1 MPREFTPEELGI
13 QQKEF
18 TPEELGIIKPNKPI
32 VSAKKPEDEGF
43 FHGIYESGKQGIES
57 FKDIASGYGLGAS
70 RLFDSPEETK
80 KKMDAIK
87 AEAAKPNDFNQL
99 SFADLERIKKDKG
112 LLSAL
117 GQVPKYAAEALAGS
131 APQSAVPLAVGS
143 AATALALP
151 ITGPFA
157 PVVGAL
163 AGMGAYGLQQLGSNL
178 NVQGRVRERPEDI
191 DVGKAITASAI
202 QAPLGYL
209 ADKFTLGLGGMGS
222 KGVIAIGTE
231 LAARKAAGELGA
243 LGVARG
249 VASQAVKGASQGFI
263 AEAPTEALEQVLERW
278 QAGQPLLDDE
288 AKQAYKEAF
297 FSAGASGGLGG
308 AASRGIQ
315 TYSEFKQPVEDV
327 PANVPVIKT
336 PEATNLPSK
345 EEQIQH
351 EVAQDTHI
359 NPFGNVH
366 HEELNPDLT
375 DIIHQDRELNNKP
388 HLKSYS
394 LEDIADALLQTNEPN
409 THLDDILTKK
419 ISDLTQEAPEIVE
432 QKASLQTPD
441 AVTAFATSKGI
452 DTASQGYNDFL
463 ARSTGATDLSAMSPM
478 QLHAAHTAIS
488 QVTNPELPEGTN
500 AKRFTNDQYQAAI
513 STLPP
518 QTEITSVIPHIVSTG
533 VSLPEAKAIEAH
545 AFKMGD
551 LEVEG
556 NTVSPAGVSSVFGER
571 PNIKYQPFKQS
582 TVPTAFEVNGKTYN
596 TEAEALQ
603 EQQFLEKARLSELAL
618 AKKGI
623 SSAEKE
629 IARHVAEKEK
639 QDVALATLRLNGK
652 DVGHPQYDLYK
663 KAIADVVHKRADD
676 YIAPLQAQLELH
688 QANLERHQNPVE
700 ITPSG
705 EQPVYQDRHVLY
717 GQDEQGVEVPVASF
731 DTRQEAERHVIN
743 QQNKD
748 TLQELID
755 STDTGSQV
763 ERLKQYAQARIQE
776 LQGEA
781 PTGGFTPEAQAKVD
795 AIQKTLIPQLQK
807 FGLNNVGVRIVNA
820 INNGTA
826 DGEYVNKLINI
837 AYDAENPMGTL
848 RHETIHALKDL
859 GAFTDKEWAI
869 LKKKAQDE
877 WIQTYIV
884 NENLFEAYQNAHLK
898 QVGSMKGFEEMIE
911 EEAIAE
917 AFKHFAVGKKP
928 SGIIGNIFNRISKLF
943 EAIRRAF
950 TGQGFNSPDKIFQGI
965 EEGEYAGR
973 TEGQGQS
980 KYSFIR
986 KAVPNESEISTQNPT
1001 GQNRPY
1007 NPITDMLSI
1016 DEASVREA
1024 MEAKPELRQRVINAI
1039 RGYGFIPA
1047 NIAEEDVIP
1056 TFKRNIINNLLFLY
1070 KKVPPDIRA
1079 RSKLWYDG
1087 ANRIANDLAKVY
1099 NISPEQVSG
1108 ILAAMSPQKDWFQNV
1123 SMAERAIDILT
1134 KRGEMSWTPE
1144 MLQYAESYI
1153 NETDKREIK
1162 EKRRREFE
1170 NTISPSADKQIKL
1183 KDMDETSAAAFIRAY
1198 DEAFNTRDYR
1208 IVTPEGGFAGLVTKN
1223 DGTSATM
1230 TWSTYGPIKK
1240 TVSIFRK
1247 PSRVNI
1253 SNKLGTEHKIRS
1265 FYNNII
1271 APNSDISHV
1280 TMDTHAVAAAL
1291 FEALAGSDA
1300 PVSHNFG
1307 GTGKNKNLGV
1317 GGTYGIIADA
1327 YREAAELV
1335 HIKPRELQSITWEA
1349 VRGLFNEDIKTSLQ
1363 KKIPAEWDKYK
1374 QGLVSFDDARNT
1386 ILGLAQ
1392 SAIDRKITDNIK
1404 EPDWVGSGRG
1414 DYVSEG
1420 GASYDKSFVPEGG
1433 VRLRK
1438 ESEIREN
1445 LKINLSAASKSIP
1458 GLNELYNRANKGDT
1472 EAYELL
1478 QKVAEARLKFLVGQ
1492 NAKVVVEY
1500 SKNVNKADREPS
1512 INATVS
1518 FKESNSQPVLAALAQ
1533 FADSFNQEQ
1542 IHVRQKTAFPF
1553 MHDFGDGSYATAVY
1567 KIELNEALSDKE
1579 ISNIISESG
1588 LNGFNLTKKTLTA
1601 YWVDPKEKS
1610 NDDFLRFKDQITRVV
1625 ELVGNATG
1633 RPKPAIERLTIYGK
1647 GQRELSS
1654 IRGDILTAQASDTVT
1669 PKLIAQFINKQPVT
1683 TFKQKDLTKSQISE
1697 QRALAKIFEDLPMN
1711 DLKNPLV
1718 MRAYHA
1724 LTKALVEQYKVLP
1737 IKVNVMANVGIDDK
1751 AYAYGGRDTTALKE
1765 ALTKGLTSAQA
1776 DEAIQYLKD
1785 HYGVPDPKWDS
1796 GILSTIKPFK
1806 DDPYGNLSVRVK
1818 DDVSKNNQ
1826 LMVYKTSPATFGPS
1840 KSSFKSHPLLRK
1852 SGLVDVNGY
1861 PMLYNDILRAVHDYY
1876 AHNLSD
1882 ATFGPKGEFAAAKN
1896 HMATTMDPLARWAL
1910 IAETRLQNAWQ
1921 NFREGKEH
1929 LSNEDKGFAVQKA
1942 ALPPVQFALT
1952 GDAKIDAP
1960 MKAFIET
1967 LTPEQRKGSLP
1978 EKSKEYSRYS
1988 LRAPNTPE
1996 FKRWFGNSKVVDEN
2010 GNPKVMY
2017 HGTARNITVFKP
2029 KQANAIFLTDKPDF
2043 AKTFAETSDTHIVYE
2058 KFKELPLTVKEKVM
2072 KQALKLAKQNGI
2084 IDVANAK
2091 FAMQTALTDGNLSK
2105 YGIDWHLRKFM
2116 EPYLDTGEN
2125 IMPVFVRA
2133 EKPFDFAQY
2142 DEDSLNALLN
2152 NSPEVIGKYQN
2163 KLDKYTLS
2171 LIANGSWEQIEK
2183 TDVQNR
2189 LKDLKFDSF
2198 YVKEKNVKNLAVFD
2212 SSQIKSAIGNVGTYD
2227 ETNPDIRYALRKKLP
2242 PVPINNAPPRYLTK
2256 LTNPQ
2261 STSQK
2266 IGNTFK
2272 EMKGTFNDNEWWTKK
2287 RAEWIDPSALIT
2299 RHVQNKGVFDNG
2311 QLRADLLLRGASQ
2324 TMNIVNNG
2332 LQSGLPELNTDSSII
2347 IKRSEKN
2354 LARSQVLADALDANP
2369 IVRAAGTS
2377 GRMFVQ
2383 EVARAKRGEEIIA
2396 EDNKTIADGHQEL
2409 ADAKQ
2414 LLMQAKVAPNFTAR
2428 TKLFKQSQAMRES
2441 GNKKIKTKRE
2451 LQVTPEQ
2458 IAWADQQIKNVPE
2471 LKEIFDIWRTNNASL
2486 MTLWEDTGLVSKAN
2500 ADYYR
2505 SKKHYVP
2512 LTMADEDIEELAG
2525 DNFGYAG
2532 PRGAK
2537 TAKELHILKGA
2548 DITRNLWE
2556 NMYKNYAAKLS
2567 AAYENQTRKVAVEQL
2582 ASVGAAS
2589 ISDNPHKDANVINL
2603 RYKDWKNPLA
2613 DKSGTVHA
2621 IVANPNDVLAFQNMH
2636 YELTPLMKFMSGVTK
2651 VLRTGALLNPMF
2663 WIRQLVRDPIHS
2675 TIVTDSGLVTPFHSA
2690 KEFVNILRKNSREY
2704 DILFERGVVG
2714 PRDSTVDI
2722 HDFLSQVGEE
2732 SSDKGLLSSAIR
2744 NVEKIHEA
2752 SDAATR
2758 ISVFKQAEAK
2768 AIKELK
2774 MTPED
2779 AINYATMKARESI
2792 NFSVHG
2798 NSAMLNNLR
2807 HMIPFFSA
2815 SITSLDTVY
2824 RASTGYGLPPKE
2836 KAAAKRL
2843 FQQRAAIMVVLSTVY
2858 AMMMQ
2863 GDDEYKKQPDYVKDN
2878 NWLIPNP
2885 FGTGFIKA
2893 PVPFEVGFLFKTI
2906 PETTVRYMA
2915 GTSTGKEVL
2924 ASYQTG
2930 VLQNIPGS
2938 GLPLPQAFKP
2948 LLEVITNHSFFRN
2961 GPIETR
2967 ADEDLPTY
2975 LRGEDKSSEVAR
2987 ILSRFGLDSINLSPV
3002 KIDYLIQA
3010 YTAEL
3015 GTFTTGLVD
3024 GVVRTVEGKSTPETS
3039 LEKMPF
3045 FKAFMTDPNADRAVG
3060 VFYDLTHNS
3069 KEVADAFN
3077 KLVREGHSNEAQEY
3091 IQEHRKEYVLHSPL
3105 EKIGREMAKI
3115 KKVITIIKENESI
3128 SPEERRARIDH
3139 LTSVYNKMAENGVA
3153 IARRINP

>member
-1 MPREFTPEELGI
+1 MPNVYVDGVGSITFPDTMSLADI
-13 QQKEF
+13 QEVLVKNFPKPINSVSEQKE
-18 TPEELGIIKPNKPI
+18 P

-43 FHGIYESGKQGIES
+43 FRGIYESGKQGIES

-70 RLFDSPEETK
+70 KLFDSPEETK
-80 KKMDAIK
+80 KKMDVIK

-99 SFADLERIKKDKG
+99 SFADLERIKKDEG

-157 PVVGAL
+157 PVVGVI

-191 DVGKAITASAI
+191 DVGKAATASAI

-441 AVTAFATSKGI
+441 AVTELATSKGI

-463 ARSTGATDLSAMSPM
+463 ERSTGATDLSAMSPM

-518 QTEITSVIPHIVSTG
+518 QTEITNVIPHIVSIG

-571 PNIKYQPFKQS
+571 PNIRYQPFKQS

-663 KAIADVVHKRADD
+663 KAIADVVHKKADD
-676 YIAPLQAQLELH
+676 YITPLQAQLELH
-688 QANLERHQNPVE
+688 QANLDRHQNPVE

-705 EQPVYQDRHVLY
+705 EQPVYQDRHVIY

-869 LKKKAQDE
+869 LKQKAQDE

-884 NENLFEAYQNAHLK
+884 DENLFEAYQNAHLK

-965 EEGEYAGR
+965 EEGKYAGR
-973 TEGQGQS
+973 TEGQVLQPKFSFKQENKTLPELTAEQRETGLAKFLEPS
-980 KYSFIR
+980 KVTQRLYHGTTNDVKSFD
-986 KAVPNESEISTQNPT
+986 STNAGKKTGNLTTSFGTFLSDNPA
-1001 GQNRPY
+1001 
-1007 NPITDMLSI
+1007 
-1016 DEASVREA
+1016 EASRYAEQWGTKGGNVMPVFAQVKNPYQMPYKEFNNFAMGAWNRRMKDPNYDPKAIVKVGDMAAQRRAAEA
-1024 MEAKPELRQRVINAI
+1024 VEKHEADALQDVINRRDELIKMGHDGIIVNIGGNREVIVFDPKTIKSAI
-1039 RGYGFIPA
+1039 GNRGTYDIT
-1047 NIAEEDVIP
+1047 N
-1056 TFKRNIINNLLFLY
+1056 
-1070 KKVPPDIRA
+1070 PDI
-1079 RSKLWYDG
+1079 
-1087 ANRIANDLAKVY
+1087 
-1099 NISPEQVSG
+1099 
-1108 ILAAMSPQKDWFQNV
+1108 
-1123 SMAERAIDILT
+1123 
-1134 KRGEMSWTPE
+1134 
-1144 MLQYAESYI
+1144 
-1153 NETDKREIK
+1153 
-1162 EKRRREFE
+1162 
-1170 NTISPSADKQIKL
+1170 
-1183 KDMDETSAAAFIRAY
+1183 
-1198 DEAFNTRDYR
+1198 
-1208 IVTPEGGFAGLVTKN
+1208 
-1223 DGTSATM
+1223 
-1230 TWSTYGPIKK
+1230 
-1240 TVSIFRK
+1240 
-1247 PSRVNI
+1247 
-1253 SNKLGTEHKIRS
+1253 
-1265 FYNNII
+1265 
-1271 APNSDISHV
+1271 
-1280 TMDTHAVAAAL
+1280 
-1291 FEALAGSDA
+1291 
-1300 PVSHNFG
+1300 
-1307 GTGKNKNLGV
+1307 
-1317 GGTYGIIADA
+1317 
-1327 YREAAELV
+1327 
-1335 HIKPRELQSITWEA
+1335 
-1349 VRGLFNEDIKTSLQ
+1349 
-1363 KKIPAEWDKYK
+1363 
-1374 QGLVSFDDARNT
+1374 
-1386 ILGLAQ
+1386 
-1392 SAIDRKITDNIK
+1392 
-1404 EPDWVGSGRG
+1404 
-1414 DYVSEG
+1414 
-1420 GASYDKSFVPEGG
+1420 
-1433 VRLRK
+1433 
-1438 ESEIREN
+1438 
-1445 LKINLSAASKSIP
+1445 
-1458 GLNELYNRANKGDT
+1458 
-1472 EAYELL
+1472 
-1478 QKVAEARLKFLVGQ
+1478 
-1492 NAKVVVEY
+1492 
-1500 SKNVNKADREPS
+1500 
-1512 INATVS
+1512 
-1518 FKESNSQPVLAALAQ
+1518 
-1533 FADSFNQEQ
+1533 
-1542 IHVRQKTAFPF
+1542 
-1553 MHDFGDGSYATAVY
+1553 
-1567 KIELNEALSDKE
+1567 
-1579 ISNIISESG
+1579 
-1588 LNGFNLTKKTLTA
+1588 
-1601 YWVDPKEKS
+1601 
-1610 NDDFLRFKDQITRVV
+1610 
-1625 ELVGNATG
+1625 
-1633 RPKPAIERLTIYGK
+1633 
-1647 GQRELSS
+1647 
-1654 IRGDILTAQASDTVT
+1654 
-1669 PKLIAQFINKQPVT
+1669 
-1683 TFKQKDLTKSQISE
+1683 
-1697 QRALAKIFEDLPMN
+1697 
-1711 DLKNPLV
+1711 
-1718 MRAYHA
+1718 
-1724 LTKALVEQYKVLP
+1724 
-1737 IKVNVMANVGIDDK
+1737 
-1751 AYAYGGRDTTALKE
+1751 
-1765 ALTKGLTSAQA
+1765 
-1776 DEAIQYLKD
+1776 
-1785 HYGVPDPKWDS
+1785 
-1796 GILSTIKPFK
+1796 
-1806 DDPYGNLSVRVK
+1806 
-1818 DDVSKNNQ
+1818 
-1826 LMVYKTSPATFGPS
+1826 
-1840 KSSFKSHPLLRK
+1840 
-1852 SGLVDVNGY
+1852 
-1861 PMLYNDILRAVHDYY
+1861 
-1876 AHNLSD
+1876 
-1882 ATFGPKGEFAAAKN
+1882 
-1896 HMATTMDPLARWAL
+1896 
-1910 IAETRLQNAWQ
+1910 
-1921 NFREGKEH
+1921 
-1929 LSNEDKGFAVQKA
+1929 
-1942 ALPPVQFALT
+1942 
-1952 GDAKIDAP
+1952 
-1960 MKAFIET
+1960 
-1967 LTPEQRKGSLP
+1967 
-1978 EKSKEYSRYS
+1978 RYS
-1988 LRAPNTPE
+1988 LRAPTTPE
-1996 FKRWFGNSKVVDEN
+1996 FKRWFGKSKIVDED

-2017 HGTARNITVFKP
+2017 HGTARDITEFKP

-2105 YGIDWHLRKFM
+2105 YGIDWQLRKFM

-2125 IMPVFVRA
+2125 TMPVFVRA

-2198 YVKEKNVKNLAVFD
+2198 YVKEKNVKNLAVYK

-2242 PVPINNAPPRYLTK
+2242 PVPINNAPPKILTK
-2256 LTNPQ
+2256 LKPAPTI
-2261 STSQK
+2261 S
-2266 IGNTFK
+2266 GNINK
-2272 EMKGTFNDNEWWTKK
+2272 AVNEVSSRWNDDSFFTRLRIAWV
-2287 RAEWIDPSALIT
+2287 DPNASLSKSL
-2299 RHVQNKGVFDNG
+2299 QGKGVWDFG
-2311 QLRADLLLRGASQ
+2311 QLRADMLNRARSQ
-2324 TMNIVNNG
+2324 IINLVNNG
-2332 LQSGLPELNTDSSII
+2332 LQMGKPKLNNDGSII
-2347 IKRSEKN
+2347 IERSDDN
-2354 LARSQVLADALDANP
+2354 LAISMTLADELDKNQHV
-2369 IVRAAGTS
+2369 IDSKLSS
-2377 GRMFVQ
+2377 GRAYVQ
-2383 EVARAKRGEEIIA
+2383 EVARALRGEEIQQQDA
-2396 EDNKTIADGHQEL
+2396 VRRAQAATDL
-2409 ADAKQ
+2409 AQASQ
-2414 LLMQAKVAPNFTAR
+2414 LLKLAKSAPTLKEKNR
-2428 TKLFKQSQAMRES
+2428 LFREAKELREKA
-2441 GNKKIKTKRE
+2441 NKDKNLNRE
-2451 LQVTPEQ
+2451 LQVDAKQ
-2458 IAWADQQIKNVPE
+2458 IAWAKKQLTNVPE
-2471 LKEIFDIWRTNNASL
+2471 LNKIFGIWTNVNNSL
-2486 MTLWEDTGLVSKAN
+2486 ITLWEDVGLLNEKDAN
-2500 ADYYR
+2500 FYR
-2505 SKKHYVP
+2505 SQKSYVP
-2512 LTMADEDIEELAG
+2512 LFAAEEDVALLGGE
-2525 DNFGYAG
+2525 DFKFSG
-2532 PRGAK
+2532 PMGAK
-2537 TAKELHILKGA
+2537 SVKELKSLKGSEL
-2548 DITRNLWE
+2548 TRNIWE
-2556 NMYKNYAAKLS
+2556 NMSKNYAVKLS
-2567 AAYENQTRKVAVEQL
+2567 AAYENQTRKIAIEQL
-2582 ASVGAAS
+2582 TSLGAAN
-2589 ISDNPHKDANVINL
+2589 IATKPYKQINDINL
-2603 RYKDWKNPLA
+2603 RYKDWSNPLA
-2613 DKSGTVHA
+2613 DKSGVVHA

-2636 YELTPLMKFMSGVTK
+2636 YELSPLTKAMSKFTN

-2663 WIRQLVRDPIHS
+2663 WVRQLIRDPIHS
-2675 TIVTDSGLVTPFHSA
+2675 MIVTDSGIVTPFHSA
-2690 KEFVNILRKNSREY
+2690 KEFISILRKESREFQ
-2704 DILFERGVVG
+2704 ILFERGVVG
-2714 PRDSTVDI
+2714 PVDSTLDFN
-2722 HDFLSQVGEE
+2722 DFLSQVGEE
-2732 SSDKGLLSSAIR
+2732 KTDTSRLKKAIH
-2744 NVEKIHEA
+2744 KIQGYHEA

-2758 ISVFKQAEAK
+2758 ISIFKDAEKK
-2768 AIKELK
+2768 ALK
-2774 MTPED
+2774 NGMTPED
-2779 AINYATMKARESI
+2779 AINYATFKARESI

-2798 NSAMLNNLR
+2798 NGAMLNNLR

-2824 RASTGYGLPPKE
+2824 RAMTGHNLPPAE
-2836 KAAAKRL
+2836 KAAAKKL
-2843 FQQRAAIMVVLSTVY
+2843 FFQRAGIMVLSSFIY
-2858 AMMMQ
+2858 AAMMQ
-2863 GDDEYKKQPDYVKDN
+2863 GDDEYKDQPDYIKDN
-2878 NWLIPNP
+2878 NWLIHSP
-2885 FGTGFIKA
+2885 FGVGFIKI
-2893 PVPFEVGFLFKTI
+2893 PVPFEVGFFFKTM
-2906 PETTVRYMA
+2906 PEAATRLMA

-2924 ASYQTG
+2924 ASLQAG
-2930 VLQNIPGS
+2930 ILQNIPGN
-2938 GLPLPQAFKP
+2938 GIPVAQAIKP
-2948 LLEVITNHSFFRN
+2948 IAEVIVNRSLYRHA
-2961 GPIETR
+2961 PIETM
-2967 ADEDLPTY
+2967 ADEGLPTFM
-2975 LRGEDKSSEVAR
+2975 RGSDKASEVSN
-2987 ILSRFGLDSINLSPV
+2987 ILSKFGLDKIGLSPV
-3002 KIDYLIQA
+3002 DIDYLIQG
-3010 YTAEL
+3010 YFAEL
-3015 GTFTTGLVD
+3015 GTSTITAADYFINK
-3024 GVVRTVEGKSTPETS
+3024 VEGNVTPES
-3039 LEKMPF
+3039 NLEKLPF
-3045 FKAFMTDPNADRAVG
+3045 AKAFLTDPNLSKAVND
-3060 VFYDLTHNS
+3060 FYEISHNS
-3069 KEVADAFN
+3069 KQVADAFN
-3077 KLVREGHSNEAQEY
+3077 NMKNHGKVDDAIAYFDKHEMEY
-3091 IQEHRKEYVLHSPL
+3091 ALHSPM
-3105 EKIGREMAKI
+3105 EKLGKQMAKI
-3115 KKVITIIKENESI
+3115 KGAINLVKSDESMTASEKRIQINE
-3128 SPEERRARIDH
+3128 
-3139 LTSVYNKMAENGVA
+3139 LTSYFNDIARNGVE
-3153 IARRINP
+3153 IAKELNP

>member
-1 MPREFTPEELGI
+1 
-13 QQKEF
+13 
-18 TPEELGIIKPNKPI
+18 
-32 VSAKKPEDEGF
+32 
-43 FHGIYESGKQGIES
+43 
-57 FKDIASGYGLGAS
+57 
-70 RLFDSPEETK
+70 
-80 KKMDAIK
+80 
-87 AEAAKPNDFNQL
+87 
-99 SFADLERIKKDKG
+99 
-112 LLSAL
+112 
-117 GQVPKYAAEALAGS
+117 
-131 APQSAVPLAVGS
+131 
-143 AATALALP
+143 
-151 ITGPFA
+151 
-157 PVVGAL
+157 
-163 AGMGAYGLQQLGSNL
+163 
-178 NVQGRVRERPEDI
+178 
-191 DVGKAITASAI
+191 
-202 QAPLGYL
+202 
-209 ADKFTLGLGGMGS
+209 
-222 KGVIAIGTE
+222 
-231 LAARKAAGELGA
+231 
-243 LGVARG
+243 
-249 VASQAVKGASQGFI
+249 
-263 AEAPTEALEQVLERW
+263 
-278 QAGQPLLDDE
+278 
-288 AKQAYKEAF
+288 
-297 FSAGASGGLGG
+297 
-308 AASRGIQ
+308 
-315 TYSEFKQPVEDV
+315 
-327 PANVPVIKT
+327 
-336 PEATNLPSK
+336 
-345 EEQIQH
+345 
-351 EVAQDTHI
+351 
-359 NPFGNVH
+359 
-366 HEELNPDLT
+366 
-375 DIIHQDRELNNKP
+375 
-388 HLKSYS
+388 
-394 LEDIADALLQTNEPN
+394 
-409 THLDDILTKK
+409 
-419 ISDLTQEAPEIVE
+419 
-432 QKASLQTPD
+432 
-441 AVTAFATSKGI
+441 
-452 DTASQGYNDFL
+452 
-463 ARSTGATDLSAMSPM
+463 
-478 QLHAAHTAIS
+478 
-488 QVTNPELPEGTN
+488 
-500 AKRFTNDQYQAAI
+500 
-513 STLPP
+513 
-518 QTEITSVIPHIVSTG
+518 
-533 VSLPEAKAIEAH
+533 
-545 AFKMGD
+545 
-551 LEVEG
+551 
-556 NTVSPAGVSSVFGER
+556 
-571 PNIKYQPFKQS
+571 
-582 TVPTAFEVNGKTYN
+582 
-596 TEAEALQ
+596 
-603 EQQFLEKARLSELAL
+603 
-618 AKKGI
+618 
-623 SSAEKE
+623 
-629 IARHVAEKEK
+629 
-639 QDVALATLRLNGK
+639 
-652 DVGHPQYDLYK
+652 
-663 KAIADVVHKRADD
+663 
-676 YIAPLQAQLELH
+676 
-688 QANLERHQNPVE
+688 
-700 ITPSG
+700 
-705 EQPVYQDRHVLY
+705 
-717 GQDEQGVEVPVASF
+717 
-731 DTRQEAERHVIN
+731 
-743 QQNKD
+743 
-748 TLQELID
+748 
-755 STDTGSQV
+755 
-763 ERLKQYAQARIQE
+763 
-776 LQGEA
+776 
-781 PTGGFTPEAQAKVD
+781 
-795 AIQKTLIPQLQK
+795 
-807 FGLNNVGVRIVNA
+807 
-820 INNGTA
+820 
-826 DGEYVNKLINI
+826 
-837 AYDAENPMGTL
+837 
-848 RHETIHALKDL
+848 
-859 GAFTDKEWAI
+859 
-869 LKKKAQDE
+869 
-877 WIQTYIV
+877 
-884 NENLFEAYQNAHLK
+884 
-898 QVGSMKGFEEMIE
+898 
-911 EEAIAE
+911 
-917 AFKHFAVGKKP
+917 
-928 SGIIGNIFNRISKLF
+928 
-943 EAIRRAF
+943 
-950 TGQGFNSPDKIFQGI
+950 
-965 EEGEYAGR
+965 
-973 TEGQGQS
+973 
-980 KYSFIR
+980 
-986 KAVPNESEISTQNPT
+986 
-1001 GQNRPY
+1001 
-1007 NPITDMLSI
+1007 
-1016 DEASVREA
+1016 
-1024 MEAKPELRQRVINAI
+1024 
-1039 RGYGFIPA
+1039 
-1047 NIAEEDVIP
+1047 
-1056 TFKRNIINNLLFLY
+1056 
-1070 KKVPPDIRA
+1070 
-1079 RSKLWYDG
+1079 
-1087 ANRIANDLAKVY
+1087 
-1099 NISPEQVSG
+1099 
-1108 ILAAMSPQKDWFQNV
+1108 
-1123 SMAERAIDILT
+1123 
-1134 KRGEMSWTPE
+1134 
-1144 MLQYAESYI
+1144 
-1153 NETDKREIK
+1153 
-1162 EKRRREFE
+1162 
-1170 NTISPSADKQIKL
+1170 
-1183 KDMDETSAAAFIRAY
+1183 
-1198 DEAFNTRDYR
+1198 
-1208 IVTPEGGFAGLVTKN
+1208 
-1223 DGTSATM
+1223 
-1230 TWSTYGPIKK
+1230 
-1240 TVSIFRK
+1240 
-1247 PSRVNI
+1247 
-1253 SNKLGTEHKIRS
+1253 
-1265 FYNNII
+1265 
-1271 APNSDISHV
+1271 
-1280 TMDTHAVAAAL
+1280 
-1291 FEALAGSDA
+1291 
-1300 PVSHNFG
+1300 
-1307 GTGKNKNLGV
+1307 
-1317 GGTYGIIADA
+1317 
-1327 YREAAELV
+1327 
-1335 HIKPRELQSITWEA
+1335 
-1349 VRGLFNEDIKTSLQ
+1349 
-1363 KKIPAEWDKYK
+1363 
-1374 QGLVSFDDARNT
+1374 
-1386 ILGLAQ
+1386 
-1392 SAIDRKITDNIK
+1392 
-1404 EPDWVGSGRG
+1404 
-1414 DYVSEG
+1414 
-1420 GASYDKSFVPEGG
+1420 
-1433 VRLRK
+1433 
-1438 ESEIREN
+1438 
-1445 LKINLSAASKSIP
+1445 
-1458 GLNELYNRANKGDT
+1458 
-1472 EAYELL
+1472 
-1478 QKVAEARLKFLVGQ
+1478 
-1492 NAKVVVEY
+1492 
-1500 SKNVNKADREPS
+1500 
-1512 INATVS
+1512 
-1518 FKESNSQPVLAALAQ
+1518 
-1533 FADSFNQEQ
+1533 
-1542 IHVRQKTAFPF
+1542 
-1553 MHDFGDGSYATAVY
+1553 
-1567 KIELNEALSDKE
+1567 
-1579 ISNIISESG
+1579 
-1588 LNGFNLTKKTLTA
+1588 
-1601 YWVDPKEKS
+1601 
-1610 NDDFLRFKDQITRVV
+1610 
-1625 ELVGNATG
+1625 
-1633 RPKPAIERLTIYGK
+1633 
-1647 GQRELSS
+1647 
-1654 IRGDILTAQASDTVT
+1654 
-1669 PKLIAQFINKQPVT
+1669 
-1683 TFKQKDLTKSQISE
+1683 
-1697 QRALAKIFEDLPMN
+1697 
-1711 DLKNPLV
+1711 
-1718 MRAYHA
+1718 
-1724 LTKALVEQYKVLP
+1724 
-1737 IKVNVMANVGIDDK
+1737 
-1751 AYAYGGRDTTALKE
+1751 
-1765 ALTKGLTSAQA
+1765 
-1776 DEAIQYLKD
+1776 
-1785 HYGVPDPKWDS
+1785 
-1796 GILSTIKPFK
+1796 
-1806 DDPYGNLSVRVK
+1806 
-1818 DDVSKNNQ
+1818 
-1826 LMVYKTSPATFGPS
+1826 
-1840 KSSFKSHPLLRK
+1840 
-1852 SGLVDVNGY
+1852 
-1861 PMLYNDILRAVHDYY
+1861 
-1876 AHNLSD
+1876 
-1882 ATFGPKGEFAAAKN
+1882 
-1896 HMATTMDPLARWAL
+1896 
-1910 IAETRLQNAWQ
+1910 
-1921 NFREGKEH
+1921 
-1929 LSNEDKGFAVQKA
+1929 
-1942 ALPPVQFALT
+1942 
-1952 GDAKIDAP
+1952 
-1960 MKAFIET
+1960 
-1967 LTPEQRKGSLP
+1967 
-1978 EKSKEYSRYS
+1978 
-1988 LRAPNTPE
+1988 
-1996 FKRWFGNSKVVDEN
+1996 
-2010 GNPKVMY
+2010 MY
-2017 HGTARNITVFKP
+2017 HGTARDITGFKP

-2125 IMPVFVRA
+2125 TMPVFVRA

-2198 YVKEKNVKNLAVFD
+2198 YVKEKNVKNLAVYE

-2227 ETNPDIRYALRKKLP
+2227 ETNPDISYALRKKLP

-2332 LQSGLPELNTDSSII
+2332 LQSGLPELNTDGSII

-2975 LRGEDKSSEVAR
+2975 LRGEGKSSEVAK

-3024 GVVRTVEGKSTPETS
+3024 GVVRTVEGKSTPETP

-3077 KLVREGHSNEAQEY
+3077 KLVREGHSKEAQEY

-3115 KKVITIIKENESI
+3115 KKVITMIKENESI